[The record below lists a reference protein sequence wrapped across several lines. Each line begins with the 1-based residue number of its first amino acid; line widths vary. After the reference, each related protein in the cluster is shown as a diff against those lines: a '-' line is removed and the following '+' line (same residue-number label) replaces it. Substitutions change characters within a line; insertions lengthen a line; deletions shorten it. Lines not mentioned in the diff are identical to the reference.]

1 MLYGVRLR
9 LVCLVGRFDI
19 DTCILPG
26 AGTGPGPGV
35 RIGTSG
41 PRSRSP
47 SSPLARDGDR
57 AAGGRA
63 RARRR
68 WSGQTPCVVEPR
80 GRPLFRL

>member
-19 DTCILPG
+19 DTCIL
-26 AGTGPGPGV
+26 PGV